1 MSALIALPVALT
13 GDVEVQEFHS
23 LAVRDLERGQGVGL
37 PSGEVVARFLN
48 EEPLSRDEI
57 GAVEAGWSN
66 ETPLWYYILREADV
80 RTNGN
85 RLGPVGA
92 RIVGDVLVGLLDLD
106 SSSVRHAPDGWQ
118 PRASLI
124 ELLTNFQRTVDQ
136 DRQ

>member
-1 MSALIALPVALT
+1 MATDRLAIHISFR
-13 GDVEVQEFHS
+13 EVI
-23 LAVRDLERGQGVGL
+23 R
-37 PSGEVVARFLN
+37 
-48 EEPLSRDEI
+48 PLSRDEI
-57 GAVEAGWSN
+57 GTVKAGWSG

-106 SSSVRHAPDGWQ
+106 PSSVRHAPDGWQ

-124 ELLTNFQRTVDQ
+124 ELLTNFQRTVDE